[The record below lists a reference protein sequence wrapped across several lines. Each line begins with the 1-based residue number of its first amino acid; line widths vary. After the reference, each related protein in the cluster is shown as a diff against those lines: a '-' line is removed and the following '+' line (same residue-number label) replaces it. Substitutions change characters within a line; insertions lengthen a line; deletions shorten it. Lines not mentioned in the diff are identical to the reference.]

1 MVMSTKTST
10 MERFREEPNDD
21 SAKTRKGMHDS
32 FFIGKSRYSTVI
44 HKGSPSFLQ
53 KNAMPGHGRRRKR
66 TKSRMAAALGNTERY
81 TEIHTYKCGCLIFV
95 FTRLFC

>member
-21 SAKTRKGMHDS
+21 SAKTLKGMHDS

-53 KNAMPGHGRRRKR
+53 KSRVSTRR
-66 TKSRMAAALGNTERY
+66 
-81 TEIHTYKCGCLIFV
+81 TYVGGEEGKP
-95 FTRLFC
+95 